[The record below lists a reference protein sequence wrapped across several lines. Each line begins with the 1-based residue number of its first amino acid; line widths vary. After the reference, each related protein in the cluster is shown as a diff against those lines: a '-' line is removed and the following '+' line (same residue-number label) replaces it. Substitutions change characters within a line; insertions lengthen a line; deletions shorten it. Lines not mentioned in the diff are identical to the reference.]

1 MIRNTVPWRHLA
13 DDTMAAVLDS
23 FHARTLAMMRGAPEG
38 EMKTLRRTTGGGK
51 LGPDDE
57 AVLAMTADEY
67 ERWLDE
73 ECAKLWHDAHAPGG
87 KT

>member
-1 MIRNTVPWRHLA
+1 M
-13 DDTMAAVLDS
+13 
-23 FHARTLAMMRGAPEG
+23 EG
-38 EMKTLRRTTGGGK
+38 EMKTLWRMTGGGK

-73 ECAKLWHDAHAPGG
+73 ECAKLWHDAHASGG